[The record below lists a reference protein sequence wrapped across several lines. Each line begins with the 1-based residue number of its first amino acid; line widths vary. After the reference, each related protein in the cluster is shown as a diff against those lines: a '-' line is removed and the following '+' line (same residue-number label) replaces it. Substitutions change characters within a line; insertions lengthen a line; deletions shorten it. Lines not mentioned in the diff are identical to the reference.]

1 MMVEWEKLK
10 TRNPKAKL
18 VCIDIVPNVSTQAPD
33 RKDSPQQIK
42 VLLRHDGTAFRTETR
57 SSRLSSRSFNSPVSG
72 SRADRE
78 RIPA

>member
-1 MMVEWEKLK
+1 
-10 TRNPKAKL
+10 
-18 VCIDIVPNVSTQAPD
+18 VSTEQTPD

-72 SRADRE
+72 SRAAKHDCQATSNQANKQGDCSGKIAVFKKDE
-78 RIPA
+78 